1 MAKKVH
7 NQNTT
12 PQSPPKSAAEA
23 SELLNKA
30 DEITTSSE
38 NPEEVTIKLPAIVV
52 IENFLRKHYQFR
64 FNEVTSRVEFKPIA
78 ADDFKLLNDY
88 KLNSIYRD
96 LKLNRIKTSV
106 SELKAIINSDFVP
119 IFNPF
124 MDYFENLPRW
134 DGQTDYIAQL
144 AATVSTTNDQLWAK
158 CLKKW
163 LVAMVGSA
171 IQEDIVNHTVIVFSG
186 EQGIGKTTWI
196 LNIIPV
202 PLKQYVFSGTINPSN
217 KDTLVQI
224 SECLLINLDE
234 IDSLSK
240 GQVSEI
246 KALIT
251 KDAVRIRRAYGFHV
265 ENMPRRASFSGS
277 VNDKEFLNDTTGN
290 RRFLCFE
297 VDNIQYNQGISM
309 DQVFSQAYSLF
320 RSGFQFWFD
329 GTEIQE
335 IAANNEQFQSVPFEA
350 ELLLAHYEPVSKEDA
365 TLFLSTT
372 DIASNL
378 AEHRKFNIT
387 ASTKLNLG
395 KALHKHKF
403 VRVKKGG
410 RYVYALKLKPMN
422 AGAQL
427 AAKAQ
432 EQSN

>member
-7 NQNTT
+7 NQNNT
-12 PQSPPKSAAEA
+12 PQPPVSSEAEA
-23 SELLNKA
+23 SDLVNKA

-64 FNEVTSRVEFKPIA
+64 FNEVTSRVEFKLIA
-78 ADDFKLLNDY
+78 AADFKFLNDY
-88 KLNSIYRD
+88 MLNSIYRD

-124 MDYFENLPRW
+124 MDYFENLPQW
-134 DGQTDYIAQL
+134 DRQTDYIAQL

-186 EQGIGKTTWI
+186 GQGIGKTTWI
-196 LNIIPV
+196 LNLV
-202 PLKQYVFSGTINPSN
+202 PDSLKRYVFSGTINPSN

-224 SECLLINLDE
+224 SECLLVNLDE
-234 IDSLSK
+234 LESLSK
-240 GQVSEI
+240 NQIGEL
-246 KALIT
+246 KELIT
-251 KDAVRIRRAYGFHV
+251 KSAVRIRRAYGFHV
-265 ENMPRRASFSGS
+265 ENLPRRASFSGS
-277 VNDKEFLNDTTGN
+277 VNDKEFLNDSSGS
-290 RRFLCFE
+290 RRWLCFE
-297 VDNIQYNQGISM
+297 ISEIQYNHGISM
-309 DQVFSQAYSLF
+309 DQVFAQAYALF

-329 GTEIQE
+329 GSETQE
-335 IAANNEQFQSVPFEA
+335 IAANNEQFQSVPFEE
-350 ELLLAHYEPVSKEDA
+350 ELLLAHYEPIPNESA

-410 RYVYALKLKPMN
+410 RYVYALKPKPMN
-422 AGAQL
+422 LGVQL
-427 AAKAQ
+427 ATKAQ
-432 EQSN
+432 EQNN

>member
-7 NQNTT
+7 NQNNT
-12 PQSPPKSAAEA
+12 PQPPVSSEAEA
-23 SELLNKA
+23 SDLLNKA

-78 ADDFKLLNDY
+78 AADFKLLNDY

-124 MDYFENLPRW
+124 KNYFENLPQW

-144 AATVSTTNDQLWAK
+144 AATVSTTNDQLWEK
-158 CLKKW
+158 CLRKW
-163 LVAMVGSA
+163 LVAMVGSS
-171 IQEDIVNHTVIVFSG
+171 IQEDIINHTVVVFSG
-186 EQGIGKTTWI
+186 AQGIGKSTWI
-196 LNIIPV
+196 LNLV
-202 PLKQYVFSGTINPSN
+202 PTELKNYVFSGTINPSS

-224 SECLLINLDE
+224 SECILINMDE
-234 IDSLSK
+234 LETMSK
-240 GQVSEI
+240 AQIGELKEMVT
-246 KALIT
+246 KA
-251 KDAVRIRRAYGFHV
+251 AVRIRRAYGFHV

-297 VDNIQYNQGISM
+297 VTNIKYNHGISM
-309 DQVFSQAYSLF
+309 DQVFSQAYSLLS
-320 RSGFQFWFD
+320 SGFQFWFD
-329 GTEIQE
+329 GSETQE
-335 IAANNEQFQSVPFEA
+335 IAANNEQFQSVPFEE
-350 ELLLAHYEPVSKEDA
+350 ELLLAHYEPIPNESA

-410 RYVYALKLKPMN
+410 RYVYALKPKPMN
-422 AGAQL
+422 LGAQL
-427 AAKAQ
+427 ATKAQ
-432 EQSN
+432 EQNN

>member
-12 PQSPPKSAAEA
+12 PQPPFSSEAEA
-23 SELLNKA
+23 SDLLNEA
-30 DEITTSSE
+30 DEITTGSE

-78 ADDFKLLNDY
+78 AADFKLLNDY

-124 MDYFENLPRW
+124 KNYFENLPQW

-144 AATVSTTNDQLWAK
+144 AATVSTTNDELWEK

-224 SECLLINLDE
+224 SECILVNLDE
-234 IDSLSK
+234 LENLSK
-240 GQVSEI
+240 NEI
-246 KALIT
+246 GVLKELISKA
-251 KDAVRIRRAYGFHV
+251 AVRIRRAYGFHV

-297 VDNIQYNQGISM
+297 VTNIQYNHGISM
-309 DQVFSQAYSLF
+309 DQVFSQAYALF
-320 RSGFQFWFD
+320 SQDFQFWFD
-329 GTEIQE
+329 GTETQE
-335 IAANNEQFQSVPFEA
+335 IAANNEQFQSIPFE
-350 ELLLAHYEPVSKEDA
+350 EDLLLAHYEPIPKESA

-410 RYVYALKLKPMN
+410 RYVYALKPKPMN
-422 AGAQL
+422 LGVQL
-427 AAKAQ
+427 ATKAQ
-432 EQSN
+432 EQNN